1 MVIYMYLEKIEI
13 NQFRNY
19 ENLFLE
25 FSKGLNIIYGEN
37 AQGKTNL
44 LESIYV
50 LGLTKSHRSFIDHN
64 LIKNNASFAR
74 LKGILNVN
82 DYKSTLELII
92 QKTGKKMKIDHN
104 DVKKISDYITNM
116 NIIIFYPEDL
126 KIVKDSPGERRKFLN
141 TELSQLYNNY
151 YNILN
156 EYNKLLKM
164 RNDYLK
170 KMESFDIS
178 YFEIITSY
186 LIDKAVLLYRMR
198 EQFVKELNKSCG
210 KIFKHITG
218 LDDFH
223 IVYKTN
229 IDLGTTAEMKE
240 RLKKKF
246 EDLIEVE
253 KKLGVTMVGPHKDDL
268 EFYLGDLNIKN
279 YGSQGQQRIS
289 VLSLKLSEI
298 EIFKQYKGYYPIL
311 LLDDVFSELD
321 EHKKNNLL
329 FYINEEIQT
338 IITTTDLN
346 LIESSII
353 KKSKLFHIRQGK
365 LVESDRC

>member
-1 MVIYMYLEKIEI
+1 MSMYLEKIEI

-19 ENLFLE
+19 ESLFLE
-25 FSKGLNIIYGEN
+25 LSKGLNIIYGDN

-50 LGLTKSHRSFIDHN
+50 LGLTKSHRSFIDNN
-64 LIKNNASFAR
+64 LIKNSASFAR
-74 LKGILNVN
+74 IRGVLNVN

-92 QKTGKKMKIDHN
+92 QKTGKKMKIDH
-104 DVKKISDYITNM
+104 DEIKKISDYITNM

-141 TELSQLYNNY
+141 TELSQLYSNY
-151 YNILN
+151 YNVLN

-170 KMESFDIS
+170 NLDHFDSS

-186 LIDKAVLLYRMR
+186 LIDKAVLIYRMR
-198 EQFVKELNKSCG
+198 EQFVTELNKTCG
-210 KIFKHITG
+210 KIFKDITG

-229 IDLGTTAEMKE
+229 IDLGSTIEMKE
-240 RLKKKF
+240 RLKEKF
-246 EDLIEVE
+246 DKLLPVE
-253 KKLGVTMVGPHKDDL
+253 KKLGSTMIGPQKDDL
-268 EFYLGDLNIKN
+268 EFYLGELNIKN

-289 VLSLKLSEI
+289 VLALKLSEI

-329 FYINEEIQT
+329 FYIKDEIQT

-353 KKSKLFHIRQGK
+353 EKSKLFHIKQGK
-365 LVESDRC
+365 LIESKEV

>member
-1 MVIYMYLEKIEI
+1 MYLEKIEI

-19 ENLFLE
+19 ESLFLE
-25 FSKGLNIIYGEN
+25 LSKGLNIIYGEN

-50 LGLTKSHRSFIDHN
+50 LGLTKSHRSFIDNN

-74 LKGILNVN
+74 IKGILNVN
-82 DYKSTLELII
+82 DYKTVLELII
-92 QKTGKKMKIDHN
+92 QKTGKKMKIDYN
-104 DVKKISDYITNM
+104 DIKKISDYITNM

-126 KIVKDSPGERRKFLN
+126 KIIKDSPGERRKFLN
-141 TELSQLYNNY
+141 TELSQLYSNY
-151 YNILN
+151 YNILG

-170 KMESFDIS
+170 NTDTFDKS
-178 YFEIITSY
+178 YFDVITSY
-186 LIDKAVLLYRMR
+186 FIDKAVLLYRMR
-198 EQFVKELNKSCG
+198 EQFIIELNKTCG
-210 KIFKHITG
+210 KIFKRITQ

-223 IVYKTN
+223 LLYKTN
-229 IDLGTTAEMKE
+229 IELGSINEMKK
-240 RLKKKF
+240 RLHEKITQLF
-246 EDLIEVE
+246 PVE
-253 KKLGVTMVGPHKDDL
+253 KKLGSTMVGPHKDDL

-279 YGSQGQQRIS
+279 YGSQGQQRVS
-289 VLSLKLSEI
+289 VLALKLSEI

-329 FYINEEIQT
+329 FYIKEEIQT

-346 LIESSII
+346 LIEPSII
-353 KKSKLFHIRQGK
+353 EKAKLFHISQGK